1 MTAPGLPWAD
11 EVRTYLED
19 NPGSKLATLVD
30 AFAPEGVDTTHGT
43 SFYWAMRDF
52 IRRSGVAES
61 RGRRWYA
68 VERPPP
74 LSEGPTLFDDPP
86 PPPPPPMEPSDLAR
100 HALDVKRRI
109 GAQKHLTANF
119 ANGVAKSI
127 NRALDEISTAAS
139 EYNQKMRQVEHE
151 LQNIANELQL
161 SKVTP

>member
-1 MTAPGLPWAD
+1 MTAPGLPSPD
-11 EVRTYLED
+11 ELYRFLSD
-19 NPGSKLATLVD
+19 NPGSKLRDLID
-30 AFAPEGVDTTHGT
+30 AFAPAHVDTASGT
-43 SFYWAMRDF
+43 AFYWGIRDYV
-52 IRRSGVAES
+52 RRSGVAEC

-68 VERPPP
+68 IERAPD
-74 LSEGPTLFDDPP
+74 GPSIFDDPP
-86 PPPPPPMEPSDLAR
+86 PPPPPPMEPGELAK

-119 ANGVAKSI
+119 ANGVARSI

-161 SKVTP
+161 SKVAL

>member
-1 MTAPGLPWAD
+1 MTAPGLPSPD
-11 EVRTYLED
+11 ELYRFLSD
-19 NPGSKLATLVD
+19 NPGSKLRDLID
-30 AFAPEGVDTTHGT
+30 AFAPAHVDTASGT
-43 SFYWAMRDF
+43 AFYWGIRDYV
-52 IRRSGVAES
+52 RRSGVAEC
-61 RGRRWYA
+61 RGRRWYVIEHA
-68 VERPPP
+68 PDDPLPPP
-74 LSEGPTLFDDPP
+74 A
-86 PPPPPPMEPSDLAR
+86 MEPSELAR

-161 SKVTP
+161 SKVAP

>member
-1 MTAPGLPWAD
+1 MTAPGLPWVD

-19 NPGSKLATLVD
+19 NPGSKLATLVA

-43 SFYWAMRDF
+43 AFYWAMRDF
-52 IRRSGVAES
+52 IKRSGVAES

-68 VERPPP
+68 AELPPP
-74 LSEGPTLFDDPP
+74 TSDEPSLFDNPP
-86 PPPPPPMEPSDLAR
+86 PAMEPGELAK